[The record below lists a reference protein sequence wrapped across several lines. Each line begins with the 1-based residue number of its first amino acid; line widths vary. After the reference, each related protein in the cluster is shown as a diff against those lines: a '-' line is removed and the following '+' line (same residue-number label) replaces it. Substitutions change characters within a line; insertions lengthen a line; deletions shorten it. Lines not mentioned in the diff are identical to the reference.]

1 MSRLTRRDL
10 LRAGGATAAGA
21 AAAGLAACGP
31 DDYEPNLTR
40 RRDAPNVLLIVT
52 DSTRQDYVGAYN
64 PRSLARTP
72 NLDALT
78 KGSLRF
84 DRAIP
89 EGMPT
94 GLVRRTLLTGMRSFP
109 LRDWTATEGL
119 PPEPGW
125 TPILP
130 GQPILTEILGNAG
143 VTTAYAT
150 DNPFLVGPR
159 YVNFRRT
166 LDLGRADLSQAA
178 YRAFNVPFERLAPR
192 SAIER
197 YLLPELSDTVEVD
210 RLRSYVGWNSLY
222 RTSRRNYS
230 AARVVRAGMAALDEL
245 KDRQPFFLGVDAFDP
260 HEPFDAPEDD
270 YVEQFGTERR
280 GVQRQGIQPIQ
291 PFNTPASEVSGLGI
305 DDETIQVIRQLYAAE
320 LTFADRWIGMLL
332 DRLDALGLAEN
343 TVVWYLSDH
352 GILLG
357 ERNIIGKST
366 SRPYREIY
374 QVPYSIRDPSGRRAG
389 EASSFFA
396 STHDVARTVLSMM
409 GVRAPGA
416 MDGEDLSVLF
426 DDGDPP
432 ARDVWT
438 ACYQD
443 TWMAGDG
450 RWLLLAPEAGRFKL
464 LYDTVRDPGETR
476 DVAADHPGEV
486 DRLWRALEDAA
497 GGTLPVF
504 GRGMVIGG

>member
-1 MSRLTRRDL
+1 MSRLTRREL
-10 LRAGGATAAGA
+10 LRRGGAGA
-21 AAAGLAACGP
+21 AVAGAAGLAACGI
-31 DDYEPNLTR
+31 DDEPRLSR

-72 NLDALT
+72 NLDALARQA
-78 KGSLRF
+78 LRF
-84 DRAIP
+84 DRAVP

-94 GLVRRTLLTGMRSFP
+94 GPVRRAILTGMRTFP
-109 LRDWTATEGL
+109 NRDWTPTEGL
-119 PPEPGW
+119 PAEPGW

-130 GQPILTEILGNAG
+130 HQPILTEVLGRAG

-159 YVNFRRT
+159 YLAFRRT

-210 RLRSYVGWNSLY
+210 RLRAYVGWNSLY

-230 AARVVRAGMAALDEL
+230 AARVVRAGIAALDEL

-260 HEPFDAPEDD
+260 HEPFDPPQSD
-270 YVEQFGTERR
+270 YAEAFGDEPRGIQRR
-280 GVQRQGIQPIQ
+280 GIQPIQ
-291 PFNTPASEVSGLGI
+291 PFNTPASEVEALGL
-305 DDETIQVIRQLYAAE
+305 DDDTVQVVRRLYAAE
-320 LTFADRWIGMLL
+320 LSFADRWIGLLL
-332 DRLDALGLAEN
+332 DRLDELGLADD

-357 ERNIIGKST
+357 ERGIIGKST

-374 QVPYSIRDPSGRRAG
+374 RIPYLIRHPEGRRSG
-389 EASSFFA
+389 ERSDYFA
-396 STHDVARTVLSMM
+396 STHDIARTVLSLM
-409 GVRAPGA
+409 GVRAPGV

-426 DDGDPP
+426 DGGAPP
-432 ARDVWT
+432 PRDVWT

-450 RWLLLAPEAGRFKL
+450 RWLLLAPEAGRL
-464 LYDTVRDPGETR
+464 RRLYDTERDPAEEV
-476 DVAADHPGEV
+476 DVAAKHPDQV

-504 GRGMVIGG
+504 GRGTVVGG

>member
-1 MSRLTRRDL
+1 MRGLTRRDL
-10 LRAGGATAAGA
+10 LRRSGAGA
-21 AAAGLAACGP
+21 AAVGAAGLAACGAE
-31 DDYEPNLTR
+31 DYEPNLSR
-40 RRDAPNVLLIVT
+40 VRDAPNVLLIVT

-64 PRSLARTP
+64 RASLARTP

-78 KGSLRF
+78 RGALRF

-89 EGMPT
+89 EAMPT
-94 GLVRRTLLTGMRSFP
+94 GLVRRALLTGMRSFP
-109 LRDWTATEGL
+109 NRDWMPTEGL

-130 GQPILTEILGNAG
+130 HQPVLTEVLGNAG

-159 YVNFRRT
+159 YVEFRRT
-166 LDLGRADLSQAA
+166 LDLGKADLSQAA

-230 AARVVRAGMAALDEL
+230 AARVVRAGIAALEEL
-245 KDRQPFFLGVDAFDP
+245 RHRQPFFLGVDAFDP
-260 HEPFDAPEDD
+260 HEPFDPPESD
-270 YVEQFGTERR
+270 YAEEFGTERL

-305 DDETIQVIRQLYAAE
+305 DDETIQVIRRLYAAE
-320 LTFADRWIGMLL
+320 LTFADRWIGLLL
-332 DRLDALGLAEN
+332 DRLDELGLAEN
-343 TVVWYLSDH
+343 TVVWFLSDH
-352 GILLG
+352 GVMLG

-374 QVPYSIRDPSGRRAG
+374 RVPYVIRDPQGRRAG
-389 EASSFFA
+389 DTEDYFA
-396 STHDVARTVLSMM
+396 STHDVARTILSMM
-409 GVRAPGA
+409 GIRAPGL
-416 MDGEDLSVLF
+416 MDGEDLSVLL
-426 DDGDPP
+426 DGGSPP
-432 ARDVWT
+432 AREIWT

-450 RWLLLAPEAGRFKL
+450 RWLLIAPEAGRYRH
-464 LYDTVRDPGETR
+464 LYDTQADPAEEV
-476 DVAADHPGEV
+476 DVAEQHPAQL
-486 DRLWRALEDAA
+486 DRLWHALEDAA